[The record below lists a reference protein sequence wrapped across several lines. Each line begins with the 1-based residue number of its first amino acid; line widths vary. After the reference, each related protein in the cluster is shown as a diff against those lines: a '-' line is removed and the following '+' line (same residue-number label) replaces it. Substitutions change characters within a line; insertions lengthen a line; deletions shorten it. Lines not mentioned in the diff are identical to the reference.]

1 MKQEIVLPKFKI
13 PGQTNWLVRGLWIGG
28 GVVVLLSA
36 VVVFALNR
44 QGQLQQE
51 RMAAEAQRVQ
61 AEQAAIAAAA
71 TKPAPRTDRAA
82 ATTTLAATKAP
93 LPRTALE
100 TGKSDALSKPRPG
113 LTGKGKAR
121 ARAGYTLRKKSTRQ
135 SRLYATKAAAK
146 TVARP
151 APKAKTGKGGDA
163 IDDILRNFK

>member
-44 QGQLQQE
+44 QGQLQQA
-51 RMAAEAQRVQ
+51 RIAAEAQRAQ

-71 TKPAPRTDRAA
+71 TRPAPKTDRAA
-82 ATTTLAATKAP
+82 AARTLAATKAP

-100 TGKSDALSKPRPG
+100 TGKSDALSKPRAG
-113 LTGKGKAR
+113 LTGKGK

-146 TVARP
+146 TGARP
-151 APKAKTGKGGDA
+151 APKAKSAGKGGDA